1 LQATEHERFV
11 VAVVGCSELDSDVVC
26 ELVTVVF
33 EVVGPPGDDVVGVAE
48 FPFGFCCGEAVVDRL
63 VLLENRAG
71 GSTLGSAL
79 GACG

>member
-1 LQATEHERFV
+1 MQDAAHERFV
-11 VAVVGCSELDSDVVC
+11 IAVNGRSELDRDVVC

-33 EVVGPPGDDVVGVAE
+33 EVVVPLGDDVVGVAE
-48 FPFGFCCGEAVVDRL
+48 FPFRFCCGEAVIDEL

-79 GACG
+79 SAYG